1 MKRKSKKMC
10 KYANTGVVK
19 VSTQNQ
25 VKIITQ
31 VMNTKTTAPKKQS
44 QRGTVKT
51 EFNANLWGGN
61 KE

>member
-1 MKRKSKKMC
+1 MC

-61 KE
+61 KK